1 MANNPI
7 DKQSKYCPRC
17 QRILRTT
24 EFYKS
29 NNLNAHPDGYCDQC
43 KQCQCAH
50 LDAWDSSTF
59 LHILEDCDVPYVPE
73 EWNKTL
79 TKVAQTPEKMSPT
92 IVMGKYLSKM
102 KLGQWRKYRYVDT
115 ETLMKIKEKNIR
127 ELLESEGK
135 TESQI
140 QEALT
145 AAREQS
151 EVKPEKPAAL
161 ALEPGTTTADSLP
174 GLNIENNL
182 DLTEEDIT
190 YLALKW
196 GKTYQPF
203 EWVQLEQLYQD
214 MMASYDIQ
222 TAGHIDTLKMLC
234 KSSLKA
240 NQLFDLGD
248 IDGAL
253 KMTKAYDTLMKS
265 GNFTAVQ
272 NKNEMGNN
280 IDSVGELVLLCEK
293 KGYIEQYYSEKPQD
307 KVDWVMLD
315 MQKYTER
322 LVKNEINLNDMIDRA
337 MQQIQEDKTRKEDA
351 EDLTDEEFDKELF
364 RDITEEGET
373 LTDEDF
379 MEFQEFEEGLSTAQ
393 KKEMISRAEKD
404 DIKVKNRIVRKQ
416 QIEKNKEKR
425 EGIEARRQERLEG
438 VDINDGTK

>member
-1 MANNPI
+1 MATSK
-7 DKQSKYCPRC
+7 DTKYCPRC

-29 NNLNAHPDGYCDQC
+29 NNLNAHPDGFCDMC

-50 LDAWDSSTF
+50 VDNWDSSTY
-59 LHILEDCDVPYVPE
+59 LPILEDCDVPYIPE
-73 EWNKTL
+73 EWNNTL
-79 TKVAQTPEKMSPT
+79 AKVSQNPEKVTST
-92 IVMGKYLSKM
+92 VVVGKYLAKM
-102 KLGQWRKYRYVDT
+102 KLGQFKKYRWADT
-115 ETLMKIKEKNIR
+115 EIIAKLKEKAIR
-127 ELLESEGK
+127 ESLEKEGK
-135 TESQI
+135 TEGEI
-140 QEALT
+140 QEILDDKKKQN
-145 AAREQS
+145 E
-151 EVKPEKPAAL
+151 KMPEKPAAL
-161 ALEPGTTTADSLP
+161 TLEPGTTTADSLP

-203 EWVQLEQLYQD
+203 EWVQLEQLYQN

-222 TAGHIDTLKMLC
+222 TAGHIDTLKILC

-272 NKNEMGNN
+272 NKNEIGNN
-280 IDSVGELVLLCEK
+280 IDSVGELVLLCEQ
-293 KGYIEQYYSEKPQD
+293 KGYIEQYYVEKPQD

-322 LVKNEINLNDMIDRA
+322 LVKNEINLNDMVDRA
-337 MQQIQEDKTRKEDA
+337 LQYIEEDKNRKEDEA
-351 EDLTDEEFDKELF
+351 DITDEEFDKELF
-364 RDITEEGET
+364 RDELEVEKP
-373 LTDEDF
+373 LTDDDF
-379 MEFQEFEEGLSTAQ
+379 IEFQEFEEGLSKAQ
-393 KKEMISRAEKD
+393 KKEIISRIDKEEA
-404 DIKVKNRIVRKQ
+404 IVKGRQLKQ
-416 QIEKNKEKR
+416 DQIAKNKEKKA
-425 EGIEARRQERLEG
+425 GIAARREERLKG

>member
-1 MANNPI
+1 
-7 DKQSKYCPRC
+7 
-17 QRILRTT
+17 
-24 EFYKS
+24 
-29 NNLNAHPDGYCDQC
+29 
-43 KQCQCAH
+43 
-50 LDAWDSSTF
+50 
-59 LHILEDCDVPYVPE
+59 
-73 EWNKTL
+73 
-79 TKVAQTPEKMSPT
+79 
-92 IVMGKYLSKM
+92 
-102 KLGQWRKYRYVDT
+102 
-115 ETLMKIKEKNIR
+115 
-127 ELLESEGK
+127 
-135 TESQI
+135 
-140 QEALT
+140 
-145 AAREQS
+145 
-151 EVKPEKPAAL
+151 
-161 ALEPGTTTADSLP
+161 
-174 GLNIENNL
+174 
-182 DLTEEDIT
+182 
-190 YLALKW
+190 
-196 GKTYQPF
+196 
-203 EWVQLEQLYQD
+203 
-214 MMASYDIQ
+214 
-222 TAGHIDTLKMLC
+222 
-234 KSSLKA
+234 
-240 NQLFDLGD
+240 
-248 IDGAL
+248 
-253 KMTKAYDTLMKS
+253 MTKAYDTLMKS